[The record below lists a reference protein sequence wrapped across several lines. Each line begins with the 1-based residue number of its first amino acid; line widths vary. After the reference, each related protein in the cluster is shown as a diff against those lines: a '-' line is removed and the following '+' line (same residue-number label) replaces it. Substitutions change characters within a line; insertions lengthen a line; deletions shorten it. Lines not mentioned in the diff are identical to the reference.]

1 MIAPFLTEGFQ
12 ANVAINVTLA
22 LGLYVMVATGQ
33 LSLGQS
39 GFMAV
44 GAYAS
49 AWATVETGWPLLASI
64 IVACLAAGAV
74 ALPVAVGANR
84 VRGIYL
90 IVGTLAV
97 GQVMVTALGT
107 FDALGGR
114 GGQFV
119 PIDVSPAGIFMAA
132 GIVLVGLLALERT
145 RLGPLTRAIRSDEE
159 AASALG
165 VNTRLLKVGA
175 VVLGAAITGLAG
187 ALYAHYFGFI
197 RPDRFGVLRSFD
209 VALFVLIGG
218 SNHLLGPV
226 AGAFLLTYLPMV
238 FRPLLEYRG
247 LAYGLLLI
255 ATMAFSD
262 RGLVTRRRVA
272 VVARWLGSAVRQ
284 RGRPPGEGREG
295 APATGRADAAPPLE
309 SIRTRSSVPRR
320 EAPVLLV
327 SDLHK
332 RFSGLVA
339 LDGVDLSV
347 HGGEIL
353 GLIGPNGAGKTT
365 LINVATGLISAT
377 RGTVSLRGEN
387 ITGLSP
393 HQRARRG
400 MARTFQAVRLFHELT
415 VEENVALG
423 APRSHGHAQALQA
436 LGIGPAGARM
446 PHTLPYGT
454 QRRVQIAQAM
464 AARPSVL
471 FFDEP
476 SIGLDPDQLQALAAI
491 VASIRDAG
499 TAVVLV
505 DHNLDMV
512 VGLADR
518 IAVLDFGRKIAD
530 GPPGAVLED
539 EGVQRAYLGAP
550 ALPEDPSPPPGSP

>member
-1 MIAPFLTEGFQ
+1 MIAPFELEGFQ
-12 ANVAINVTLA
+12 ANLAINVMLA
-22 LGLYVMVATGQ
+22 LGLYLMVATGQ
-33 LSLGQS
+33 LSLGQG

-49 AWATVETGWPLLASI
+49 AWTTVQEGWPLVASI
-64 IVACLAAGAV
+64 IVACLAAAV
-74 ALPVAVGANR
+74 VAIPVAIGANR

-97 GQVMVTALGT
+97 GQVMVTALST
-107 FDALGGR
+107 IDVVGGV
-114 GGQFV
+114 GGYTI
-119 PIDVSPAGIFMAA
+119 PIVVSPAGIFVAA
-132 GIVLVGLLALERT
+132 GLVLMGLALLERT
-145 RLGPLTRAIRSDEE
+145 RLGPVARAVRSDEE
-159 AASALG
+159 AASTLG
-165 VNTRLLKVGA
+165 VDTRLVKIGA

-197 RPDRFGVLRSFD
+197 APNRFDVLRSFD

-218 SNHLLGPV
+218 SDHLLGPV
-226 AGAFLLTYLPMV
+226 AGAFVLTYLPEA
-238 FRPLLEYRG
+238 FRPLHEYRG

-272 VVARWLGSAVRQ
+272 AIARGLAARVRS
-284 RGRPPGEGREG
+284 RGALPTASGEE
-295 APATGRADAAPPLE
+295 APSTHKAEVTPPLE
-309 SIRTRSSVPRR
+309 HRPPTPGPG
-320 EAPVLLV
+320 EEPPVLV
-327 SDLHK
+327 MSGIHK
-332 RFSGLVA
+332 QFSGLVA

-347 HGGEIL
+347 RRGEIL

-365 LINVATGLISAT
+365 LINVATGLIAAT
-377 RGTVSLRGEN
+377 RGTVSLHGED
-387 ITGLSP
+387 ITRLSP

-423 APRSHGHAQALQA
+423 APRANGHGQAMQALE
-436 LGIGPAGARM
+436 IGPAGARM

-471 FFDEP
+471 CFDEP
-476 SIGLDPDQLQALAAI
+476 SIGLDPDELEALAAI
-491 VASIRDAG
+491 VASIREAG

-505 DHNLDMV
+505 DHNLDLV

-550 ALPEDPSPPPGSP
+550 AMPEDPSPPPGSP